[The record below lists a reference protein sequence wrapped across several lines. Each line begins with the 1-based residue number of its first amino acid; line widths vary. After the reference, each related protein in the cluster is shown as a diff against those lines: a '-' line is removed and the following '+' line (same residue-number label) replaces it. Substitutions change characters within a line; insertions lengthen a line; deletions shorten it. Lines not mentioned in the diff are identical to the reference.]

1 VDRLRVGVIS
11 DVHANLPALQAV
23 LESIEAVGPEQI
35 WCLGD
40 VVGYG
45 AQPDE
50 CTALVRERC
59 AVSLNGNHDLAVI
72 GTIDAATFSD
82 TARAAVDWTRANA
95 GPGTLEFL
103 TGLAPEGEREGIGL
117 FHASPRDPIWEYVL
131 SIDQAE
137 AGLDAQTQR
146 IGLIGHSHVSLFF
159 SRPPSTGRRSFATG
173 AQTTDGDLL
182 ELSEGEWLLNPG
194 SVGQPRDG
202 DPRAAWLE
210 LDTSAWTA
218 RYHRVAYDSVAAAAA
233 ILEAGL
239 PAALA
244 ERLQIGR

>member
-1 VDRLRVGVIS
+1 VIS
-11 DVHANLPALQAV
+11 DVHSNLPALQAV
-23 LESIEAVGPEQI
+23 LEAIEAAGPEEI

-45 AQPDE
+45 AQPDA

-59 AVSLNGNHDLAVI
+59 AVSLIGNHDLAVT
-72 GTIDAATFSD
+72 GGIDASSFSE
-82 TARAAVDWTRANA
+82 TARAAVDWTKANISA
-95 GPGTLEFL
+95 ETLEFL
-103 TGLAPEGEREGIGL
+103 SGLSPEGSHAGFGL

-137 AGLDAQTQR
+137 AGLDAQDER
-146 IGLIGHSHVSLFF
+146 ICLIGHSHVSLFF
-159 SRPPSTGRRSFATG
+159 TRPPSTGRRTYATG
-173 AQTTDGDLL
+173 AQSTDGDLL
-182 ELSEGEWLLNPG
+182 DLAEGEWLLNPG

-210 LDTSAWTA
+210 IDTDEWTA
-218 RYHRVAYDSVAAAAA
+218 RYHRVQYDAVAAGAA

-239 PAALA
+239 PTALA

>member
-1 VDRLRVGVIS
+1 VIS
-11 DVHANLPALQAV
+11 DVHSNLPALQAV
-23 LESIEAVGPEQI
+23 LESIEAVGPDEL

-59 AVSLNGNHDLAVI
+59 AVSLNGNHDLAVT
-72 GTIDAATFSD
+72 GSIDAATFSE
-82 TARAAVDWTRANA
+82 TARAAVEWTRANA
-95 GPGTLEFL
+95 SPETLEFL
-103 TGLAPEGEREGIGL
+103 SGLAPEGTREGFGL

-131 SIDQAE
+131 SLDQAE
-137 AGLDAQTQR
+137 AGLDAQDER
-146 IGLIGHSHVSLFF
+146 VCLIGHSHVSLFF
-159 SRPPSTGRRSFATG
+159 TRPPSTGRRSFATG

-182 ELSEGEWLLNPG
+182 ELSEGEWLINPG

-210 LDTSAWTA
+210 LDTEEWTT
-218 RYHRVAYDSVAAAAA
+218 RYHRVAYDAVAAGEA
-233 ILEAGL
+233 ILAAGL